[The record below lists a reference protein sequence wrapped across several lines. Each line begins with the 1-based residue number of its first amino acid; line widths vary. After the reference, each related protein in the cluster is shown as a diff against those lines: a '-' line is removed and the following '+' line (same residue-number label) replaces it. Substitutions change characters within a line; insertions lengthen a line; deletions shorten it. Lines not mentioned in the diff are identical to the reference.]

1 MTLPDEPSDTR
12 VRMTD
17 EPRLPLQR
25 PRTPIAA
32 AIRHEPAAPAAPR
45 LVAAARGPL
54 ADRLVELAFAHGVKV
69 REDADLAEILAAVDV
84 DSPIPFE
91 AFAAVAEVLAYV
103 YMANAKARGDAGFGA
118 PEEDAR

>member
-1 MTLPDEPSDTR
+1 MPDQ
-12 VRMTD
+12 
-17 EPRLPLQR
+17 PRLPVQR
-25 PRTPIAA
+25 PRTPVAA
-32 AIRHEPAAPAAPR
+32 AIRHDVAGQSAPR

-54 ADRLVELAFAHGVKV
+54 ANRLVELAFAHGVKV

-103 YMANAKARGDAGFGA
+103 YMANAKARGDAEYGA
-118 PEEDAR
+118 PDETPR